1 MRYTLL
7 TIFPALLRP
16 WTEESLIKRAIEQ
29 GLIEIDIRN
38 IRDYAQG
45 RHRVVDDAPYGGG
58 AGMVMRVDVAVR
70 AVEAAL
76 PADEVVLLTPAGAPF
91 TQRAAEELSQK
102 AHLVLLA
109 GRYEG
114 IDARIE
120 SYVTREISVGDYVL
134 MGGEVAALAIVEAT
148 TRLIPGVL
156 GDPESHQADSFSNSL
171 LDYPE
176 YTRPAEF
183 RGDSVPEVLTSGNHG
198 EIARWRAEQAR
209 LRTKERRPDL
219 LRPR

>member
-58 AGMVMRVDVAVR
+58 AGMVMRVDVAVH
-70 AVEAAL
+70 AVEAVL

-91 TQRAAEELSQK
+91 TQRVAEELSQK

-156 GDPESHQADSFSNSL
+156 GDPKSHQADSFSNNL

-209 LRTKERRPDL
+209 LRTKGRRPDL
-219 LRPR
+219 LHLR